1 MTAGERKMPDP
12 TVDPT
17 RTATALQRPIR
28 RGNAEGIN
36 NGTATRA
43 GWRVGLHSKM
53 ELHRALFW
61 ACLVITVIAELLIL
75 RSAFFRRLT
84 WFRLITCAKSPRIVE
99 MIWGVLPAI
108 ALAAIYWAAWRAM

>member
-1 MTAGERKMPDP
+1 MPAGERNIPDP

-36 NGTATRA
+36 NGTATTV
-43 GWRVGLHSKM
+43 GWRVGLQSEM

-61 ACLVITVIAELLIL
+61 ACLVITIIAELLIL
-75 RSAFFRRLT
+75 RSAFFPPTDMVPADNMPR
-84 WFRLITCAKSPRIVE
+84 SPRIVE

-108 ALAAIYWAAWRAM
+108 ALAAIFWAAWRSL